1 MANHMQI
8 SQTSVPGGDLPFT
21 NFGATAIP
29 EDRGVVLDPN
39 NDHGIVLPAAG
50 GPVAGAIGVTMD
62 RITAGAT
69 GRVRCLG
76 TKRVFADGPINRGE
90 DVALSSTAG
99 KEGFVRVAAAP
110 GVGVVG
116 RALMAAADG
125 EALAIWLF
133 LSKNA

>member
-1 MANHMQI
+1 MPSHLQI
-8 SQTSVPGGDLPFT
+8 SQTSVPGGDQPFT
-21 NFGATAIP
+21 NFGAIDIP
-29 EDRGVVLDPN
+29 EDRGVVLDPARDN
-39 NDHGIVLPAAG
+39 GILLPAAG
-50 GPVAGAIGVTMD
+50 GPVAGAIGITMD
-62 RITAGAT
+62 RVPAGAT

-76 TKRVFADGPINRGE
+76 TKRVFADGPISRGE
-90 DVALSSTAG
+90 DVQLSSTAG

-125 EALAIWLF
+125 EPLAIWLF